1 MVGVV
6 GMASVAGVDNT
17 FVSVGFVL
25 EDLLR
30 GKFDEGVIFLF
41 KEDVTEASK
50 RGERVPE
57 RESSE
62 SMLLV

>member
-1 MVGVV
+1 MICNFGVV
-6 GMASVAGVDNT
+6 GVGGVDNT

-41 KEDVTEASK
+41 KEDVTGASK